1 VAITGAAGGRIR
13 RPVGQRYPT
22 TPTNER
28 RAKDEGDGV
37 TTLEKAPVN
46 PAVTPVVLG
55 GARGGPDVPTLRKD
69 RYWVQPVVT
78 VTVLTAFV
86 AYASWAAFVNKNY
99 YAGAALHRDLISPFY
114 SPCLTGSCVPGSH
127 PGTVITWWTISP
139 ALLILIF
146 PLGFRMT
153 CYYYR
158 KAYYRGFWQ
167 APPACAV
174 SDGHASY
181 TGESRFPLILQ
192 NVHRYFFYFGLVF
205 NVILTI
211 DAVMAFRQPGVGIGF
226 SVGTAVLIINASLLW
241 LYSLSCHACRHLCG
255 GGVKQFSRSPIRHRL
270 WKTLTPLNARH
281 MLFAWMSLVFVA
293 LTDLYVRLVA
303 SGAIHDYGFHF

>member
-1 VAITGAAGGRIR
+1 MREMTL
-13 RPVGQRYPT
+13 
-22 TPTNER
+22 
-28 RAKDEGDGV
+28 
-37 TTLEKAPVN
+37 TTLEDAS
-46 PAVTPVVLG
+46 VTPVVLG
-55 GARGGPDVPTLRKD
+55 GARGGPDVPTLRTD

-78 VTVLTAFV
+78 FVVLTGFV

-99 YAGAALHRDLISPFY
+99 FVGASMNRNLISPFY
-114 SPCLTGSCVPGSH
+114 SPCLTASCVPGASH
-127 PGTVITWWTISP
+127 GPTLSWWTISP

-158 KAYYRGFWQ
+158 KAYYRSFWL

-174 SDGHASY
+174 SDAHGSY
-181 TGESRFPLILQ
+181 TGESRFPLLLQ
-192 NVHRYFFYFGLVF
+192 NAHRYFFYFGLVF

-211 DAVMAFRQPGVGIGF
+211 DAIVAFQQPGTPSGIGI
-226 SVGTAVLIINASLLW
+226 SVGTVVLLVNATLLW

-255 GGVKQFSRSPIRHRL
+255 GGVKQFSKAPIRHKI
-270 WKTLTPLNARH
+270 WKALTPLNGRH

-293 LTDLYVRLVA
+293 FTDFYVRLVA
-303 SGAIHDYGFHF
+303 SGTIHDYGFHF

>member
-1 VAITGAAGGRIR
+1 
-13 RPVGQRYPT
+13 
-22 TPTNER
+22 
-28 RAKDEGDGV
+28 V
-37 TTLEKAPVN
+37 TTLEEAPLN